1 MAMSAE
7 RKKYNELHAQWKKLM
22 DRESELARKL
32 GDRTYGDETFRALNQ
47 LRVMTEVKMSHAEEA
62 ADEADLESGN
72 LCPVCRKALEKAR
85 RGY

>member
-1 MAMSAE
+1 MAISVA

-32 GDRTYGDETFRALNQ
+32 GDRTHGDKTFRALNQ
-47 LRVMTEVKMSHAEEA
+47 LRVMTEVKMGHAEEA
-62 ADEADLESGN
+62 ADEADLEDDN

-85 RGY
+85 SRY